1 MESQSQPFM
10 DIFPRLS
17 KRQGEKAAPKS
28 IPYEAQSSGNKYDKC
43 FQQPL
48 TPPPNRPGRA
58 LDRIFCCLIKI
69 MQYRHMTKRKK
80 TMIWDYRIAFHWDTP
95 GYHRESWLETQNL
108 LEVSVTSKGWAT
120 HSKWLCQCE
129 SQSSPGRERN
139 DDKGKRRWGF
149 FKKNFIF
156 HTTCLA
162 SSEYWAAGC
171 QQLCQ
176 DLICLISTSPPEP
189 GTQVGHPS
197 YKRGTRNKKLSN
209 LSGCEVA
216 GSRA

>member
-28 IPYEAQSSGNKYDKC
+28 IPYKAQSSGNKYDKC

-80 TMIWDYRIAFHWDTP
+80 TMIWDYQIAFHWDTP
-95 GYHRESWLETQNL
+95 GYHRESRLETQNL
-108 LEVSVTSKGWAT
+108 LEVSVTSKGWAM

-129 SQSSPGRERN
+129 SQSSPGRQRN

-149 FKKNFIF
+149 FKKNFIHF
-156 HTTCLA
+156 SHNMPGKLWVLSCWLSTAVPGLDLSDLNQPPRAQDTGTTSLLQKRNQEQEA
-162 SSEYWAAGC
+162 EQLVRLWSSW
-171 QQLCQ
+171 
-176 DLICLISTSPPEP
+176 
-189 GTQVGHPS
+189 
-197 YKRGTRNKKLSN
+197 
-209 LSGCEVA
+209 
-216 GSRA
+216 